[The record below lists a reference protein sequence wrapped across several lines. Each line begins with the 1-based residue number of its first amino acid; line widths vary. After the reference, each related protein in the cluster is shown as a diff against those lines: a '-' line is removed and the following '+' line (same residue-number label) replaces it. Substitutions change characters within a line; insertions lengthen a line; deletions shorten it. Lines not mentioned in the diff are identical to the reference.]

1 MTFLQLM
8 IEDKKKKKKD
18 FTVLMIYMHRTKVVA
33 VKDDGR
39 GDYSILKESMIF
51 RTKRVNFL

>member
-1 MTFLQLM
+1 M
-8 IEDKKKKKKD
+8 IKEKKKKKKD